1 MLKNRMTNHITLAEL
16 DAVSHGLP
24 VALFDSGGHN
34 MYCNTEY
41 FRRCG
46 IIDDKAMCLS
56 GKYPTDGQ
64 SAFLVNRA

>member
-1 MLKNRMTNHITLAEL
+1 MLKNRMTDHITLAEL
-16 DAVSHGLP
+16 DALSHGLS

-46 IIDDKAMCLS
+46 IIDDKGNVLIRQI
-56 GKYPTDGQ
+56 PD
-64 SAFLVNRA
+64 